1 LFFCQWLKPRFKTE
15 DRILNTSTDVDDCL
29 SLMRKLIAYRR
40 QKALHHQLMK
50 PAERSMLGVDAI
62 VMLYH
67 CAKVSV
73 GHILEVG
80 SCVGGATIV
89 MAMGVR
95 DSGTEKKII
104 SIGREVPGRPAS
116 ALQGNFTAF
125 RYFRP
130 ASLRKVHGLVAI
142 ETKR

>member
-1 LFFCQWLKPRFKTE
+1 LFFCLRGKPTFKTE
-15 DRILNTSTDVDDCL
+15 DRLLNTSTNVDDCL
-29 SLMRKLIAYRR
+29 DLMRKLIEYRQ
-40 QKALHHQLMK
+40 QKDLHHQLMK
-50 PAERSMLGVDAI
+50 AAERSMLGIDAR
-62 VMLYH
+62 VVLYR

-73 GHILEVG
+73 GNVLEVG
-80 SCVGGATIV
+80 SYVGGATIA

-130 ASLRKVHGLVAI
+130 A
-142 ETKR
+142 

>member
-1 LFFCQWLKPRFKTE
+1 
-15 DRILNTSTDVDDCL
+15 
-29 SLMRKLIAYRR
+29 M
-40 QKALHHQLMK
+40 KA
-50 PAERSMLGVDAI
+50 AERSMLGIDAI
-62 VMLYH
+62 VILYY

-73 GHILEVG
+73 GDILEVG
-80 SCVGGATIV
+80 SYVGGATIA

-116 ALQGNFTAF
+116 ALKGNFTAF
-125 RYFRP
+125 RYFRLT
-130 ASLRKVHGLVAI
+130 SLRKVHGSVAI

>member
-1 LFFCQWLKPRFKTE
+1 
-15 DRILNTSTDVDDCL
+15 
-29 SLMRKLIAYRR
+29 M
-40 QKALHHQLMK
+40 KA
-50 PAERSMLGVDAI
+50 AERSMLGIDAI
-62 VMLYH
+62 VILYY

-73 GHILEVG
+73 GDILEVG
-80 SCVGGATIV
+80 SYVGGATIAMA

-116 ALQGNFTAF
+116 ALKGNFTAF
-125 RYFRP
+125 RYFRL
-130 ASLRKVHGLVAI
+130 ASLRKVHGSVAI